1 MYDLLAEC
9 ITEILLSD
17 DYQVER
23 DPQDIFKVCINQV
36 QVLRTAAKLLYSN
49 NTISLEEYKEILDDV
64 YYVLDIPEIETAFV
78 EAQEI
83 LTLDTY

>member
-1 MYDLLAEC
+1 MYHLLAEC
-9 ITEILLSD
+9 ITEILLD
-17 DYQVER
+17 DEHESKM
-23 DPQDIFKVCINQV
+23 PINQIE
-36 QVLRTAAKLLYSN
+36 VLRTAVKILYSN
-49 NTISLEEYKEILDDV
+49 GTISLEECKEILDDV

>member
-17 DYQVER
+17 EYE
-23 DPQDIFKVCINQV
+23 FKVPLNQV
-36 QVLRTAAKLLYSN
+36 QVLRTAAKLLLDYN
-49 NTISLEEYKEILDDV
+49 FISLEEYKEILDDV
-64 YYVLDIPEIETAFV
+64 YCVLDIPEIETAFV